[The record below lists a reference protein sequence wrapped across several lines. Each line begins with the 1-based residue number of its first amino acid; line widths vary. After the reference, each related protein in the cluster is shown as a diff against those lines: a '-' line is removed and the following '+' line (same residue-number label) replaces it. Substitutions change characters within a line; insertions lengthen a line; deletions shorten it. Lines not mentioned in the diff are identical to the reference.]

1 LCPPPPCWRS
11 VLFKQHFHVTNSE
24 RYLKLQHSNSR
35 DVKNVGCM
43 CIFQRTEFARKMTN
57 CMVRPLSFAPP
68 LIPHPCSWPL
78 VASAHEQPLRP
89 RSPSKRV
96 FNYSTRIC
104 GVRSSARGCAR
115 VGGWAWWCPA
125 KRVLTFELVRK
136 QSSKTKSP
144 GPRVEK
150 RNTAAHREAHRAQ
163 CRTPPSRGSPD
174 RLRSQRPRRC
184 CAMFVRCLLAVVHYF
199 SALHVCACMVVY
211 ARHALSAHAQDPCCG
226 CWTWLLLTRTPSPRD
241 HIVTEIGWSVP
252 RSQVPIVRSPSP
264 STLPAALT
272 LSVSALLACA
282 AYACNAPCGP
292 TASHTHP
299 LAANPSPSGTRCTC
313 CTCGQALRR
322 RESCRSRSARCM
334 RRARTQPLAT
344 LSIET
349 STSQG
354 ALHLH
359 STRTHPS
366 LPQHAAGSSCGAMTT
381 LHSHVVAIT
390 TTPLGRSCQRR
401 C

>member
-1 LCPPPPCWRS
+1 MSHATQPWFAGQIAVPEATSLLRNVRAMLACCCSLLFCTPCVPAWLCTSCT
-11 VLFKQHFHVTNSE
+11 LCT
-24 RYLKLQHSNSR
+24 
-35 DVKNVGCM
+35 
-43 CIFQRTEFARKMTN
+43 RTR
-57 CMVRPLSFAPP
+57 
-68 LIPHPCSWPL
+68 
-78 VASAHEQPLRP
+78 
-89 RSPSKRV
+89 
-96 FNYSTRIC
+96 
-104 GVRSSARGCAR
+104 
-115 VGGWAWWCPA
+115 
-125 KRVLTFELVRK
+125 
-136 QSSKTKSP
+136 
-144 GPRVEK
+144 
-150 RNTAAHREAHRAQ
+150 
-163 CRTPPSRGSPD
+163 
-174 RLRSQRPRRC
+174 
-184 CAMFVRCLLAVVHYF
+184 
-199 SALHVCACMVVY
+199 
-211 ARHALSAHAQDPCCG
+211 PCCG

-272 LSVSALLACA
+272 LFVSALLACA
-282 AYACNAPCGP
+282 ANACNAPCGP